1 MWLTMKPGLSMQTT
15 GSRVISRAARNSRS
29 TTSGLVL
36 RPGTTST
43 SFISGTGLKKC
54 RPATRSGD
62 LHLAAM
68 AVIDSDD
75 VFEARMVC
83 GAHIASRAA
92 NNACF
97 ASRRSTI
104 ASTIRSQPFRSSSLS
119 TMATRPTIAAASS
132 AVRVPFCTARSII
145 DLMNSRALSAAPA
158 WASNSRTSA
167 PPSTETWAM
176 PRPMAP
182 VPTMPILKL
191 PSWSVIAADAAP
203 VCRSDFCCRG
213 TVARPDGSFNPL
225 VTTTGLRATEGACTR
240 SAGAMYCLA
249 RLSLAWG
256 RNVA

>member
-1 MWLTMKPGLSMQTT
+1 MRRHRVEPGEQRLLGVEALDDRLDDQVGLSAPRGCRRWRCGRSRPGLV
-15 GSRVISRAARNSRS
+15 G
-29 TTSGLVL
+29 G
-36 RPGTTST
+36 
-43 SFISGTGLKKC
+43 
-54 RPATRSGD
+54 
-62 LHLAAM
+62 
-68 AVIDSDD
+68 
-75 VFEARMVC
+75 
-83 GAHIASRAA
+83 
-92 NNACF
+92 
-97 ASRRSTI
+97 
-104 ASTIRSQPFRSSSLS
+104 
-119 TMATRPTIAAASS
+119 TRPFSTAPSS
-132 AVRVPFCTARSII
+132 I
-145 DLMNSRALSAAPA
+145 DLMNSRALSAAPV

-167 PPSTETWAM
+167 PPSTDTWAM

-249 RLSLAWG
+249 RLSLSWG